1 MDKKLFRSYLLLIT
15 FAVTLVLAVI
25 KFDVLAGAAGV
36 VVGLLK
42 PFFIGFA
49 IAFVLNIPYVA
60 IESGLKRYNTKL
72 PKLNGPIAIVGAYLL
87 CFGII
92 GGVVAIMIPE
102 LGRSINMLISNSDT
116 YKQNF
121 QSALLWVSQF
131 DPTPLTNIDWNQLML
146 SLEQELK
153 ALVEQAMS
161 MLKVLFPQIFDMT
174 SNIIHGIANTFIG
187 LIVSVYLLASKEKL
201 CRQVKRVTYAFLP
214 ERLADECV
222 DVSRLIS
229 QCFSNFISGQLMEAC
244 ILGMLCFIGMN
255 IFGFEYAFLISL
267 MIGVSAIVPIVGAFI
282 GTVPAVF
289 LLFLVEPM
297 QAVWFVVFIV
307 VLQQI
312 EGHVI
317 YPKVVGESVGLPA
330 LWVIMGIVVGGGL
343 GGVLG
348 MLLGV
353 PMFTV
358 AYKLLS
364 RVVQTRL
371 DKKQINRVKLRI

>member
-1 MDKKLFRSYLLLIT
+1 MEKKLFRSYLLLIT
-15 FAVTLVLAVI
+15 FAVALVLAVI
-25 KFDVLAGAAGV
+25 KIDVLTGSTGV
-36 VVGLLK
+36 ILGLLK

-60 IESGLKRYNTKL
+60 IRNGLDRFNKKL
-72 PKLNGPIAIVGAYLL
+72 PKLNAPLAIVGAYLL

-92 GGVVAIMIPE
+92 GGVIAIVIPE
-102 LGRSINMLISNSDT
+102 LGHSINMLISNSDT
-116 YKQNF
+116 YKENF
-121 QSALLWVSQF
+121 KSALIWLGQF
-131 DPTPLTNIDWNQLML
+131 DPTPLTTIDWNQLMM

-161 MLKVLFPQIFDMT
+161 MMKVLFPQIFDMT
-174 SNIIHGIANTFIG
+174 SNIIHGVTNTFIG
-187 LIVSVYLLASKEKL
+187 LIVSVYLLASKETL
-201 CRQVKRVTYAFLP
+201 CRQTKRMTYAFLP
-214 ERLADECV
+214 EWLADECV
-222 DVSRLIS
+222 DVCRLVN

-244 ILGMLCFIGMN
+244 ILGLLCFIGMN

-267 MIGVSAIVPIVGAFI
+267 MIGASAIIPIVGAFI
-282 GTVPAVF
+282 GTVPAVI

-312 EGHVI
+312 EGHLI

-330 LWVIMGIVVGGGL
+330 LWVMMGIVVGGGL

-358 AYKLLS
+358 AYKLMS
-364 RVVQTRL
+364 RTVQTRL
-371 DKKQINRVKLRI
+371 ERKKLDRTKLRI